1 MSKIVYPFDVCVK
14 RYYRGY
20 LYEEEGLSED
30 QLETSAKKMIV
41 AEQDKALSPDP
52 DLEIEESD
60 IEWVQMDKEGTW
72 TEEED
77 HEIEEILRKGDIPME
92 QMSIARIA
100 YELYKQKWLHDHT
113 IWSERLQ
120 VSREY
125 WVDVVEQ
132 QRRGIKPK
140 SFQAW
145 MEKGNGFKG
154 EMYASFEEFSS
165 NEYLDVP
172 SMMQLLK
179 SDTLVLLYRQDRA
192 ILLRGKIHRILS
204 ESIADD
210 YLAPIMDDC
219 IEEIVEDVKASTD
232 YLKTGTYNDADIKLA
247 IGRVLLKRLRLEA

>member
-30 QLETSAKKMIV
+30 QLEASAKKMIV

-60 IEWVQMDKEGTW
+60 IEWVQMDKVGTW

-77 HEIEEILRKGDIPME
+77 HEIEEILSRKENKKMDIN
-92 QMSIARIA
+92 IARAA
-100 YELYKQKWLHDHT
+100 YELYKQEWLDQHT
-113 IWSERLQ
+113 TKDERLNKL
-120 VSREY
+120 RAY
-125 WVDVVEQ
+125 WTEAA
-132 QRRGIKPK
+132 RRAKLGIP
-140 SFQAW
+140 
-145 MEKGNGFKG
+145 METFDIWLESVNGYG
-154 EMYASFEEFSS
+154 GHLYASFEEFSCE
-165 NEYLDVP
+165 EYEDP
-172 SMMQLLK
+172 AAMALLLGQG
-179 SDTLVLLYRQDRA
+179 SLLSLYRQNRDEVLINEIRSF
-192 ILLRGKIHRILS
+192 LS

-210 YLAPIMDDC
+210 YLAPIMDGC
-219 IEEIVEDVKASTD
+219 IETIVEDVKESTD